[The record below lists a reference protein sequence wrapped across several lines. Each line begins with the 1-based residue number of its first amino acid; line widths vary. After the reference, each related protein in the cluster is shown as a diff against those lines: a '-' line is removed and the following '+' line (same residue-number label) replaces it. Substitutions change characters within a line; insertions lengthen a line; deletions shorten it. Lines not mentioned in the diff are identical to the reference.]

1 MSDGIDIAGR
11 YKGTGPRDLLRVGL
25 DIGSTTVKA
34 VVLGTEDR
42 LDQALFS
49 DYRRHHAN
57 VRQCVA
63 ELVTDIKL
71 SLSRVGLAGNPIS
84 LVITGSGGLELASQ
98 LQAEFAQEV
107 IAETE
112 AINATY
118 PEGDVI
124 IELGGEDAKITYLKP
139 TPEQRMN
146 GSCAGGTGAFIDQ
159 MATLLNT
166 DASGLNDMASK
177 YKTIYPIAS
186 RCGVF
191 AKSDLQPLI
200 NDGAAKEDLA
210 ASIFNAVAT
219 QTISGLA
226 CGRPIR
232 GNVIFL
238 GGPLFFMSELR
249 EAFKRILQDRVS
261 RYIIPE
267 NAHLYV
273 AYGAAIMAGRHDQ
286 DDKDSAAQVKTDYS
300 PESDVNDPFG
310 PAWGLDQAEVDR
322 ARSEK
327 ASNLDKMALQ
337 DAMQDGRTTTLV
349 DGENKVPATETA
361 KDASLN
367 QDMHFDLTSLD
378 GVLSALKGLENMPS
392 TARTIR
398 PLFLNEDERMEFND
412 RHGAQVIPTGDLSG
426 AKGPHFLGIDAG
438 STTIKAV
445 LINDD
450 KTIVWSTYG
459 VHKDS
464 PLIAAA
470 NIVKEVRKSLPEGA
484 YVARACATGYGEG
497 LVKAGLHVDEGVVET
512 MAHYRAAEEISP
524 GVTSVIDIGGQ
535 DMKYIAVNDGVID
548 SICVNEAC
556 SAGCGSFLQTFA
568 QSMGISIQD
577 FTKQALAS
585 EAPTDLGSRCTVFMN
600 SSVKQAQKEGAS
612 PEDIA
617 AGLCYSVVRNALYK
631 VIKLRD
637 ANALGPVVVV
647 QGGTFLNDAVLRA
660 FELLTGRK
668 VTRPNI
674 AGLMGAYGAALTA
687 RMHCPQNDEVEDLAA
702 ASSRMVHPSMN
713 VADGAKSLGSTP
725 TTPNRAP
732 TSTKSQLSPA
742 AVNRIGTGGSAN
754 VASRNDKGF
763 KTTMPDLKVEEGHVV
778 SSILAGSQL
787 DNLSMTTT
795 HDVCK
800 LCQNHCKLTITEFED
815 GGRYVTGNRCERGGD
830 KNRKRSDRPNLY
842 DFKYKRAFA
851 YRRLTPDKAT
861 RGDIG
866 IPRVLN
872 MYEDYP
878 FWFTLLTSLG
888 FRVMISGRS
897 NHELFESG
905 MESIASENIC
915 YPAKLVHGHI
925 HSLVGK
931 GIKTIFYPCVTYE
944 QELVP
949 DTDNHYNCPI
959 VANYPVVIEANMAEL
974 KENGVRFM
982 RPYFNLSNKEKMV
995 ERIVRVFD
1003 WAKVSEDEARTAVQE
1018 AYREDAR
1025 FKEDVRQEGLRAL
1038 AYMQEYGVKGV
1049 VLSGRPYH
1057 VDPEVNHGIPETIC
1071 SLGMAV
1077 LSEDS
1082 ICELDVHDLP
1092 KLSDYIIP
1100 AAGERALA
1108 SNNPTAAK
1116 FRKTVP
1122 SFGDDHQ
1129 KMPLR
1134 VTDQWAYHSRLYSAA
1149 KFVSEYPDLQLVQ
1162 LVSFGC
1168 GVDAITTDQV
1178 QEILADKGDVYTQL
1192 KIDEVSNLGAAKI
1205 RLRSLK
1211 AAMDERHQRHLDQ
1224 ENSEDQEEAPVMEQA
1239 HTNVA
1244 VKEVDSLPGP
1254 VQAEDS
1260 SDFHDSQE
1268 SQESASHIA
1277 VMDADGSDELK
1288 SDGFRSTNAQKISLS
1303 QRKADIVAL
1312 ARFVA
1317 LHDKSDQGLIGL
1329 HPMGIRPIR
1338 ETMASQQK
1346 KQEADNQGKDAQA
1359 GGAAAKPTLS
1369 KYATEHRFT
1378 KEMGHKFTV
1387 VAPQMSPVHFSLLEA
1402 VFSSADYHFEL
1413 LKHAT
1418 AEDINTGVKYVNND
1432 ACFPAIIVVG
1442 QLVNAFLSG
1451 RFDPHKC
1458 AVIVTQTGGM
1468 CRATNYYGL
1477 LRKALADAGYG
1488 YVPIITLSVQGFK
1501 ANPGLQVTPA
1511 LLHRAV
1517 KAFYLG
1523 DAMIECLLR
1532 VRPYEQEPGSAN
1544 RLYKLWDTIC
1554 KETIEHHGYSKTAKK
1569 VYGHGYLPYRT
1580 LMKRMIRAFD
1590 QLPLRDIPRKPR
1602 VGVVGEILVKYHPD
1616 ANNHVV
1622 DLIES
1627 QGCEAVLPGVCDFM
1641 VNGISNAEWNEEMLG
1656 TGGQVGVKKIV
1667 LKAADAY
1674 RAPMIAGFKASHG
1687 KFDIPAHISDLR
1699 EKAASVT
1706 SLGVQAG
1713 EGWLLTGEIIELIQS
1728 GAPNIVCAQ
1737 PFACLPNHVTGRGMF
1752 GKIRRTYPEANIVS
1766 IDYDPGASEANQ
1778 LNRIKLMIAA
1788 AKKPGD
1794 QQTLSQDHKGAV
1806 GSQPAESVGLDAG
1819 QAASVQDEEK
1829 VLESL

>member
-1 MSDGIDIAGR
+1 MSDGVDIAGR

-34 VVLGTEDR
+34 VVLGAGDG
-42 LDQALFS
+42 LDQALFN

-286 DDKDSAAQVKTDYS
+286 DDQDSAAQVKTDYS

-322 ARSEK
+322 ARSGK
-327 ASNLDKMALQ
+327 APSLDKMALQ
-337 DAMQDGRTTTLV
+337 DAMQDGRTTTVV

-361 KDASLN
+361 KDASQN
-367 QDMHFDLTSLD
+367 QDMHFELTSLD

-412 RHGAQVIPTGDLSG
+412 RHGSQVIPTGDLSG

-484 YVARACATGYGEG
+484 YIARACATGYGEG

-687 RMHCPQNDEVEDLAA
+687 RMHCPQNEEIEDLT
-702 ASSRMVHPSMN
+702 
-713 VADGAKSLGSTP
+713 VA
-725 TTPNRAP
+725 
-732 TSTKSQLSPA
+732 
-742 AVNRIGTGGSAN
+742 
-754 VASRNDKGF
+754 
-763 KTTMPDLKVEEGHVV
+763 
-778 SSILAGSQL
+778 SSILAGDDL

-800 LCQNHCKLTITEFED
+800 LCQNHCKLTITEFKD

-925 HSLVGK
+925 HSLVDK

-995 ERIVRVFD
+995 ERIVKVFD
-1003 WAKVSEDEARTAVQE
+1003 WAKVSEEEARIAVQE

-1025 FKEDVRQEGLRAL
+1025 FKEDIRQEGLRAL

-1211 AAMDERHQRHLDQ
+1211 AAMDERHQRGLAQ
-1224 ENSEDQEEAPVMEQA
+1224 EDSEDQEEAPVMEQA
-1239 HTNVA
+1239 HVKA
-1244 VKEVDSLPGP
+1244 GVKEVDSLPDL
-1254 VQAEDS
+1254 VQAEDP
-1260 SDFHDSQE
+1260 SDSHDSQE

-1277 VMDADGSDELK
+1277 VMDAGASDKQK
-1288 SDGFRSTNAQKISLS
+1288 SDGFRSTNAQKINLS

-1329 HPMGIRPIR
+1329 HPMGVRPIR
-1338 ETMASQQK
+1338 EAMASQQK
-1346 KQEADNQGKDAQA
+1346 KQEADNQGKDVQA
-1359 GGAAAKPTLS
+1359 SGAAAKPTLS

-1554 KETIEHHGYSKTAKK
+1554 KETIENHGYSKTAKK

-1656 TGGQVGVKKIV
+1656 TGGRVGVKKIV

-1794 QQTLSQDHKGAV
+1794 QQTLSRDHKDAV
-1806 GSQPAESVGLDAG
+1806 ESQPAGSTGLDAG
-1819 QAASVQDEEK
+1819 QAAPVQDEEK